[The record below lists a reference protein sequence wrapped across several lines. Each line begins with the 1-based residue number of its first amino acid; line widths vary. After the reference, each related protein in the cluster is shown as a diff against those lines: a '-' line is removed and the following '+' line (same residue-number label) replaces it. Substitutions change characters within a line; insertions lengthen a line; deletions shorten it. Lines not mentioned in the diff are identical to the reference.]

1 MRYINTRENQLQ
13 NCGFYFGL
21 EEYLIKDYD
30 YSGDVFLLWSVTPT
44 VMIGRHQIT
53 QLEINQEYVNKNQ
66 ISVVRRNS
74 GGGAVY
80 TDPGCLQFSFIT
92 SKKSHGNIFDGH
104 VDYIVNAVKKL
115 GINAVFTGRNDIL
128 ADHLKFSGN
137 AEYIYK
143 DKMVIHGTILFES
156 NFEHLVGCLTPD
168 AAKLTSHAISSVRS
182 RVTNIGE
189 NLDLSLEE
197 FYDYMVQAIKT
208 DEVDYQTLDLDKIK
222 AYATKFESDDWN
234 YGKNPKFSI
243 ELKKKYPAGS
253 FLCNVEVKNNY
264 VHDFKINGD
273 YFSLKKINGFENA
286 FIGVEYRYESFLEV
300 LKKEKVKDYILG
312 LKTREFLEI
321 FFEPHVKKKMSKPD
335 YLKIDMKNLNKET
348 KKIKALLRQHNLYTV
363 CQEASCPNQLEC
375 FSNKTAT
382 FMILGNK
389 CTRNCS
395 FCDVTHGE
403 PLEVDPTEPFNI
415 LRAAKLMDLK
425 HVVITSVTRDDL
437 EDYGSTQFVKCIE
450 LLKQERPDMTV
461 EVLIPD
467 FMGDYESLKRVVDAK
482 PDVINHN
489 LETVR
494 RLYRGFRDNADY
506 DRSLHL
512 LHTVKEIDPN
522 MLTKSGIMVGIGEKE
537 TEIIA
542 LMKDLR
548 DIKCDIMTIGQY
560 LRPSNLHI
568 AVKEYVSL
576 EAFDLYKRKGKE
588 LGFRYVASGPLVRS
602 SYQALKQF
610 EGE

>member
-1 MRYINTRENQLQ
+1 MLYVNTRENQLHD
-13 NCGFYFGL
+13 CGFYFGL

-30 YSGDVFLLWSVTPT
+30 YFGDIFLLWSVNPT

-53 QLEINQEYVNKNQ
+53 TLEINQDYVNQHN
-66 ISVVRRNS
+66 ISIIRRNS

-104 VDYIVNAVKKL
+104 VDYIVNAVRKL
-115 GINAVFTGRNDIL
+115 GINASFTGRNDIL
-128 ADHLKFSGN
+128 ADNLKFSGN

-168 AAKLTSHAISSVRS
+168 KSKLTSHAISSVRS

-189 NLDLSLEE
+189 NLGMTINE
-197 FYDYMVQAIKT
+197 FYDFMVNEVKT
-208 DEVDYQTLDLDKIK
+208 SEINYKTLDLDKITE
-222 AYATKFESDDWN
+222 YSQKFKTQDWN
-234 YGKNPKFSI
+234 YGKNPKFTLEI
-243 ELKKKYPAGS
+243 KKKYPAGS
-253 FLCNVEVKNNY
+253 FLCSIEVKNNI
-264 VHDFKINGD
+264 VHDLKINGD
-273 YFSLKKINGFENA
+273 YFSLKKINDFENA
-286 FIGVEYRYESFLEV
+286 FIGVEYSYQGFLEV
-300 LKKEKVKDYILG
+300 LKKEKVKDNILN
-312 LKTREFLEI
+312 LTTREFLEI
-321 FFEPHVKKKMSKPD
+321 FFDPKVKKKISKPD
-335 YLKIDMKNLNKET
+335 FLKIDMKNLNKET
-348 KKIKALLRQHNLYTV
+348 KKIKALLLQHNLYTV

-382 FMILGNK
+382 FMILGNR

-395 FCDVTHGE
+395 FCDVTHGS
-403 PLEVDPTEPFNI
+403 PLEVDPDEPNNI

-437 EDYGSTQFVKCIE
+437 EDYGSNQFVKCIE
-450 LLKQERPDMTV
+450 LLKQERPEMTV

-467 FMGDYESLKRVVDAK
+467 FMGDYQALKRVVDAK

-506 DRSLHL
+506 ERSLHL
-512 LHTVKEIDPN
+512 LKTVKTIDPT
-522 MLTKSGIMVGIGEKE
+522 MLTKSGIMVGIGEME
-537 TEIIA
+537 SEVFS
-542 LMKDLR
+542 LMQDLR
-548 DIKCDIMTIGQY
+548 GINCDIMTIGQY
-560 LRPSNLHI
+560 LRPSNNHI
-568 AVKEYVSL
+568 AVKEYISL
-576 EAFDLYKRKGKE
+576 ESFEMYKDKGKE
-588 LGFRYVASGPLVRS
+588 LGFKYVASGPLVRS